1 MQTFTRL
8 LGFLRPHRRGV
19 IVSFLFAAAAMGAGV
34 AIPWL
39 TGQAIGAIT
48 VHDRGGLVLF
58 AVLVAVAG
66 LLRLGLS
73 VGRRLVAG
81 RVSLAVEYDLRAR
94 LYSHLQSLEL
104 GFFDHQQTGQLMS
117 RVTVDLQAVRF
128 FLGYGLIFI
137 GQSFFTLALAAVAML
152 IIQPE
157 LALIALAP
165 VPFVVL
171 VAFRYGRRS
180 RPAMQEVQQRIAEL
194 TAVAE
199 ENVSGVRVVKAFA
212 REPLQLERFRHQTGR
227 VFDQA
232 MYTPRLQ
239 ARYAPLIGFL
249 PYLGL
254 AAILL
259 VGGRAAIHGSI
270 DIAVF
275 TAFYGYVLMLT
286 GPMRT
291 LGYML
296 GAAQRA
302 TASGARIFQVLDRQ
316 PGIVAPPGAP
326 PLPEGRGR
334 IELRDVSL
342 TFEGTVRPALE
353 AIDLTVEAG
362 STVALV
368 GGTGSGKTSLVSLLP
383 RLYDTTSGS
392 VLIDGA
398 DVRAIDPGSLRSQ
411 IAVVTDDPFLF
422 SATVHDNIAYARPD
436 ATREE
441 VEQAAQRAHADGFV
455 RELPDGYDTLIGERG
470 LTLSGGQRQRI
481 AIARALLA
489 NPRILV
495 LDDATSSVDAST
507 EQEIKQA
514 LAEVMDGRTTLVIA
528 HRLSTIALAD
538 EIVVLERGRIV
549 AHGAHEELL
558 AQEGL
563 YRDIVEKGLPDQVF
577 LTRKPIEDEPAAGG
591 RNGDGRARAA
601 PAAATARALQTATNG
616 GRRAD
621 GAPRAGDPAQPAGA
635 PARRIDE
642 GVSALGSGALGS
654 LTTAGR
660 EQDRLAELRRRL
672 RQTAGR
678 GRKLRGLVELLRPYK
693 GRVALMFLTL
703 IVATAAALAPI
714 PLATKAIDNGIQ
726 HRDVAALDRIVL
738 VFLVAAL
745 VSWSASAAQTYLT
758 GWVGQRALQDLR
770 VQLFRHLQSLS
781 LSFYSR
787 VRAGVVISRITN
799 DVEALDSLVSDGIV
813 TLFQSTLTLVGVVVI
828 LLALD
833 AKLALWTFLAIPLL
847 AAGALAFRVA
857 SADAFRRTRER
868 IAAITGYLQETLS
881 GIRVV
886 RAFGQER
893 RHVGRFADLNQANRD
908 ANMTTVY
915 LNAAY
920 FPGVEL
926 LSSLVTVG
934 ILVIGGF
941 EVLHGNAQTGVV
953 FGFIAALN
961 QFFDPIQQLS
971 QLYTTYQSGMAA
983 LDKIFELL
991 DEEPELVDRPGAVEL
1006 ERLRGELSFEGVSFR
1021 YGDDDAGS
1029 WALRDIDLH
1038 VPPGQTV
1045 ALVGETGAGKSTFAK
1060 LVARFYDPTVGA
1072 VRVDGHD
1079 LRDVAAGSLRARMGI
1094 VPQEGFLFSGTIGQN
1109 IAFGRPNAT
1118 PEEIAAAAAAVG
1130 ADAFV
1135 ADLPLG
1141 YDTEVGERGV
1151 QLSAGQR
1158 QLVAFAR
1165 ALIADPRILVLD
1177 EATSNVDIQTETR
1190 IEQGLR
1196 RLLAGRTAIVIAHRL
1211 STIRHAGLIVVL
1223 DGGRIVERGTH
1234 EELLAAQGAYA
1245 RLHRDWAEQA
1255 AA

>member
-1 MQTFTRL
+1 MKTFTRL

-19 IVSFLFAAAAMGAGV
+19 IVSFLFAATAMGAGV

-48 VHDRGGLVLF
+48 DHDRGRLTLF
-58 AVLVAVAG
+58 AALVAVAG
-66 LLRLGLS
+66 CARLGLS

-94 LYSHLQSLEL
+94 LYGHLQELEL
-104 GFFDHQQTGQLMS
+104 GFFDRQQTGQLMS

-137 GQSFFTLALAAVAML
+137 GQSFFTLALAAVAMF
-152 IIQPE
+152 IIQPV

-194 TAVAE
+194 TAAAE

-212 REPLQLERFRHQTGR
+212 REELQLERFRHQTGR
-227 VFDQA
+227 VFQQA
-232 MYTPRLQ
+232 MYTTRLQ

-259 VGGRAAIHGSI
+259 VGGRATIDGSI

-275 TAFYGYVLMLT
+275 TTFYGYVLMLT

-316 PGIVAPPGAP
+316 PGIVAPVGAP
-326 PLPEGRGR
+326 PLPAGRGR
-334 IELRDVSL
+334 VELRDVSL
-342 TFEGTVRPALE
+342 AYDGAVQPALSG
-353 AIDLTVEAG
+353 IDLTVAAG
-362 STVALV
+362 TTVALV

-383 RLYDTTSGS
+383 RLYDATSGS
-392 VLIDGA
+392 VRIDGA
-398 DVRAIDPGSLRSQ
+398 DVRSVAPDSLRRE

-436 ATREE
+436 ATRAE
-441 VEQAAQRAHADGFV
+441 VEEAARRAHADGFV
-455 RELPDGYDTLIGERG
+455 RELPDDYETMIGERG

-514 LAEVMDGRTTLVIA
+514 LAEVMQGRTTFVIA

-538 EIVVLERGRIV
+538 EIVVLERGRII
-549 AHGAHEELL
+549 AQGTHDELL

-563 YRDIVEKGLPDQVF
+563 YREIVEKGLPDQVF
-577 LTRKPIEDEPAAGG
+577 LTRKPIEDAAAGNG
-591 RNGDGRARAA
+591 RANGRPRARPALAAADGRPVAA
-601 PAAATARALQTATNG
+601 PAAA
-616 GRRAD
+616 AD
-621 GAPRAGDPAQPAGA
+621 GPRVPTSVAA
-635 PARRIDE
+635 PARRRDE
-642 GVSALGSGALGS
+642 GVSALGSGALGA

-672 RQTAGR
+672 RQTGGR
-678 GRKLRGLVELLRPYK
+678 GRKLRGLIELLRPYRR
-693 GRVALMFLTL
+693 RVVLMFATL
-703 IVATAAALAPI
+703 IVATGAALAPI
-714 PLATKAIDNGIQ
+714 PLVTKAIDDGIQ
-726 HRDVAALDRIVL
+726 QHDAGALTSIVL
-738 VFLVAAL
+738 VFLAATL
-745 VSWSASAAQTYLT
+745 VTWGASAAQTYLT

-781 LSFYSR
+781 LGFYSR
-787 VRAGVVISRITN
+787 VRGGVVISRLTN

-813 TLFQSTLTLVGVVVI
+813 TLFQSTLTLVGIVVI
-828 LLALD
+828 LVARD
-833 AKLALWTFLAIPLL
+833 AELALWTFLAIPLM
-847 AAGALAFRVA
+847 AAAALAFRIA

-886 RAFGQER
+886 RSFGQEP
-893 RHVGRFADLNQANRD
+893 RHVSRFADLNTANRD

-934 ILVIGGF
+934 ILLIGGF
-941 EVLHGNAQTGVV
+941 EVIHGDAQTGVV

-961 QFFDPIQQLS
+961 QFFDPIQSLS

-991 DEEPELVDRPGAVEL
+991 DEEPEVVDRPDAVAL
-1006 ERLRGELSFEGVSFR
+1006 DTLRGELSFEDVSFR
-1021 YGDDDAGS
+1021 YGDDEAGP
-1029 WALRDIDLH
+1029 WALRDIGLH

-1060 LVARFYDPTVGA
+1060 LVARFYDPTHGI

-1079 LRDVAAGSLRARMGI
+1079 LRDVSSSSLRARMGI
-1094 VPQEGFLFSGTIGQN
+1094 VPQEGFLFSGTIAEN
-1109 IAFGRPNAT
+1109 IAFGRPDAT
-1118 PEEIAAAAAAVG
+1118 REQIAAAASAVG

-1135 ADLPLG
+1135 EQLPLG
-1141 YDTEVGERGV
+1141 YDTDVGERGV

-1190 IEQGLR
+1190 IELGLR

-1223 DGGRIVERGTH
+1223 DGGRIVEQGTH
-1234 EELLAAQGAYA
+1234 DELLAAGGAYA
-1245 RLHRDWAEQA
+1245 RLHQDWAEQA
-1255 AA
+1255 VA